1 MAVVSRR
8 RTKGTAILV
17 IDAIVNL
24 ALGFLLLLSVPF
36 PAQVTTFLGVPDIAH
51 PFYPSLFGGV
61 LVGIGIALLIE
72 CLRRG
77 RQGLTGLGLGG
88 AVAINLS
95 GGAVLVAWL
104 ILGDLAIPVRGR
116 VFLWAIAALLV
127 GVSAVE
133 LIAYARKA
141 P

>member
-1 MAVVSRR
+1 M
-8 RTKGTAILV
+8 KGSAILV
-17 IDAIVNL
+17 IDAIINL
-24 ALGFLLLLSVPF
+24 VLGLLLLLSVPF
-36 PAQVTTFLGVPDIAH
+36 PRQVATFLGVPGIDH

-61 LVGIGIALLIE
+61 LVGMGIALLVE

-77 RQGLTGLGLGG
+77 RHDLVGLGLGG

-104 ILGDLAIPVRGR
+104 IWGRLSIPARGR
-116 VFLWAIAALLV
+116 IFLWAIAALLV

-133 LIAYARKA
+133 LAAYKQKTL
-141 P
+141 